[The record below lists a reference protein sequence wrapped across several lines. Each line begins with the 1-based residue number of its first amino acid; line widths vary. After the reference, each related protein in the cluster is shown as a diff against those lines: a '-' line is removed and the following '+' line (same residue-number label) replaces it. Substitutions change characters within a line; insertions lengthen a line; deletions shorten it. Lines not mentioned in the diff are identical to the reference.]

1 MSQQSAPRAHGASGD
16 VQVSFSRDLGLF
28 DASMIGIGAMVGAGI
43 FVLTGI
49 AAGEAGPGAIL
60 AFALNGVVTLLTALS
75 YAELASAYPQ
85 AGGGYSYIRK
95 AFPGPVGFAS
105 GWMLWFSYI
114 VACALYALGFGAY
127 FWEFIGT
134 YFGGIEHAVVGAIG
148 HHAAVVAMTVTISV
162 LFIALNAAG
171 TAVTGKAENVMTVG
185 KVLILLVFI
194 AFGLKAILAAPSE
207 SMQAFTPFLP
217 RGMVAVVLAMGLTFI
232 AFEGYDL
239 IATVAEEIKN
249 PEKTIP
255 RATFIALGVA
265 VGLYLLILFVC
276 IGAIHPEDGSP
287 SWQFMGHYQET
298 AVVRA
303 AHAFMPAFGVALI
316 IFGGLLSTTS
326 ALNATILASSR
337 VAFSMSRDRM
347 LPPAVS
353 RIHPLRRTPQV
364 AIFVTGAIVLVMAVA
379 FPIQVVGSAASL
391 MFLLTFVLVN
401 ASLIALRRKDPGAER
416 RYRVPFYPFTPL
428 AAIALNLFL
437 AVYQFEFDPRSW
449 GITAVW
455 IVAGLVIYAMFFEK
469 AAEEEAPKVIEVEP
483 AREAQAQ
490 RPDWRVLIPLHNP
503 DTVESLI
510 EFAAPIARAHEGE
523 IVALAVVEV
532 PRSLPI
538 HEGMRFVHHKQ
549 PLLRKAQEVGRRL
562 GVPVRPAL
570 RVAHRV
576 SDGILRAAEKHH
588 ASLVVMGWKGWTSTR
603 DRIFGEVT
611 DQVLKYAPCDIVT
624 LKLAGPKHVGRIVMP
639 TAGGPHATLAA
650 ELVGH
655 IAAANDVP
663 VTVVNVVSP
672 DADTER
678 RAAAERW
685 MEQTVAGTPLES
697 HVEKRVIES
706 KSIPAGLVRAAGD
719 DALIVLGA
727 SREGVFSSV
736 LVGDIP
742 EKVARHARGPVA
754 IVKRYEG
761 RVKSLVRRA
770 FG

>member
-1 MSQQSAPRAHGASGD
+1 MSQQSPARAAGAGGD

-60 AFALNGVVTLLTALS
+60 AFALNGLVTLLTALS

-127 FWEFIGT
+127 FWEFVGT
-134 YFGGIEHAVVGAIG
+134 YFAPFEHAVVGAVG
-148 HHAAVVAMTVTISV
+148 HHGAVVGMTATISV
-162 LFIALNAAG
+162 LFIALNAMG

-185 KVLILLVFI
+185 KVLILVVFI
-194 AFGLKAILAAPSE
+194 GFGLKAMAGAPAPSMA
-207 SMQAFTPFLP
+207 SFRPFLP
-217 RGMVAVVLAMGLTFI
+217 NGMVAVVLAMGLTFI

-239 IATVAEEIKN
+239 IATVAEEIRD

-255 RATFIALGVA
+255 RATFIALAVA
-265 VGLYLLILFVC
+265 VGLYLFILFVC
-276 IGAIHPEDGSP
+276 IGAIHPEDGSA
-287 SWQFMGHYQET
+287 SWQFLGRYQET

-303 AHAFMPAFGVALI
+303 ARAFMPAFGVAMI

-353 RIHPLRRTPQV
+353 RIHPVRRTPQT

-416 RYRVPFYPFTPL
+416 RYRVPFYPATPL
-428 AAIALNLFL
+428 AAIVLNLFL

-455 IVAGLVIYAMFFEK
+455 IAAGLVIYVVFFEK
-469 AAEEEAPKVIEVEP
+469 AAEAEAPKVIEVEP
-483 AREAQAQ
+483 ARESRAR
-490 RPDWRVLIPLHNP
+490 RPEWRVLIPLHNP
-503 DTVESLI
+503 DTVAPLV
-510 EFAAPIARAHEGE
+510 EFAAPIARAHGGE
-523 IVALAVVEV
+523 IVALAVVKV

-549 PLLRKAQEVGRRL
+549 PLLREAAALGRRL

-576 SDGILRAAEKHH
+576 SDGILRAAEKHR
-588 ASLVVMGWKGWTSTR
+588 ARLIVMGWKGWTSTR

-624 LKLAGPKHVGRIVMP
+624 LKLTGSRRFDRIVMP
-639 TAGGPHATLAA
+639 TAGGPHASLAA

-655 IAAANDVP
+655 LAASTEVP
-663 VTVVNVVSP
+663 VTVVNVVPP
-672 DADTER
+672 DADDAR
-678 RAAAERW
+678 RRVAGQW
-685 MEQTVAGTPLES
+685 MEQTVAGTPLEGR
-697 HVEKRVIES
+697 VEQRVIES
-706 KSIPAGLVRAAGD
+706 KSVPAGLVRAAGD

-727 SREGVFSSV
+727 SREGIFSSV